1 MPRLRKRVTVTV
13 HQDLTL
19 APATEW
25 PLSSCIAFRFV
36 FTYMLFFLGSF
47 AAFFVPLS
55 YPLAAVSQ
63 VVWGALIPWVADH
76 ILLVPPPPLV
86 SDGDGL
92 GQWIQFGGCAALAVV
107 ATLIWSVAVRR
118 RKNYATL
125 HAWLRVILRYALGIA
140 MVTYG
145 VFKIFHLQMLPP
157 HLAKLVQP
165 YGDSSPTSLL
175 WILMGSSAAYS
186 AFTGATEMLGGVLLF
201 NRRTTTLGALISLG
215 ALGHVVALNLSY
227 DVSVKI
233 WSINL
238 LALSFVLI
246 APDLRRLVNVLVL
259 NRPSTPVTFSPL
271 FRRAKHNRIAFRIGM
286 ACLVITFAFRALGI
300 ANGRGQA
307 YSRTPTPVYG
317 IYEVESFT
325 SNEVLLPPLLTDTRR
340 WRMVII
346 ERSGLASIR
355 LMNDEI
361 LDYLT
366 SVDTAN
372 GTVTF
377 VANPDTTVTTAG
389 ATRLAYNPHLIDV
402 RFEQAIEADPDAGL
416 TLAFSRPA
424 DDRLVLTGQWESDS
438 ISVQLKRIDESRFL
452 LLNRG
457 FHWIQYSP
465 FFR

>member
-1 MPRLRKRVTVTV
+1 MTAY
-13 HQDLTL
+13 QDHTL
-19 APATEW
+19 APTTEW
-25 PLSSCIAFRFV
+25 PLSSCIAFRFA
-36 FTYMLFFLGSF
+36 FTYTLFFLGSF
-47 AAFFVPLS
+47 SAFFVPVS
-55 YPLAAVSQ
+55 FPLAAVSQ

-76 ILLVPPPPLV
+76 ILFVPPPPLV

-92 GQWIQFGGCAALAVV
+92 GQWIQFGGCTALAMV

-118 RKNYATL
+118 RTNYATL

-175 WILMGSSAAYS
+175 WVLMGSSAAYS

-201 NRRTTTLGALISLG
+201 NRRTTTLGALISFG

-233 WSINL
+233 WSMNL

-246 APDLRRLVNVLVL
+246 APDLRRLVAVFVL

-286 ACLVITFAFRALGI
+286 ACLVITFAFRALGVL
-300 ANGRGQA
+300 NGLGQA

-325 SNEVLLPPLLTDTRR
+325 SNEVLLPPLLTDARR

-355 LMNDEI
+355 LMNDEM
-361 LDYLT
+361 LEYLT

-372 GTVTF
+372 DTLTF
-377 VANPDTTVTTAG
+377 VTNPDKTVTTAG
-389 ATRLAYNPHLIDV
+389 ANRLAYNPHLIDV
-402 RFEQAIEADPDAGL
+402 RFKQAIETEPDAGL
-416 TLAFSRPA
+416 TLAFSRSA
-424 DDRLVLTGQWESDS
+424 DDRLVLTGQWDSDS
-438 ISVQLKRIDESRFL
+438 IRVQLNRIDETRFL

>member
-1 MPRLRKRVTVTV
+1 MEKIATMTGQ
-13 HQDLTL
+13 QDLPP

-25 PLSSCIAFRFV
+25 PLLSCIAFRFV
-36 FTYMLFFLGSF
+36 FTYTLFFLGTFS
-47 AAFFVPLS
+47 AFFVPLS
-55 YPLAAVSQ
+55 FPLAAVSQ
-63 VVWGALIPWVADH
+63 AVWGRLIPWVAEH
-76 ILLVPPPPLV
+76 ILHVPPPPLV

-92 GQWIQFGGCAALAVV
+92 GQWIQFGGCVALATL

-118 RKNYATL
+118 RKNYAAL
-125 HAWLRVILRYALGIA
+125 HTWLRVILRYALGIA
-140 MVTYG
+140 LVTYG

-165 YGDSSPTSLL
+165 FGDSSPTSLL

-186 AFTGATEMLGGVLLF
+186 AFTGAIEMLGGVLLF
-201 NRRTTTLGALISLG
+201 NRRTTALGALISLG
-215 ALGHVVALNLSY
+215 SLAHVVALNLSY

-238 LALSFVLI
+238 LALSFVLV
-246 APDLRRLVNVLVL
+246 APDLRRLFNVLVL
-259 NRPSTPVTFSPL
+259 NLPSTPVTFCPL
-271 FRRAKHNRIAFRIGM
+271 FRRAKHNRIAFCIGM
-286 ACLVITFAFRALGI
+286 VCLVITFAFRVLGI
-300 ANGRGQA
+300 ANGLGQA
-307 YSRTPTPVYG
+307 YSRTPSAVYG

-325 SNEVLLPPLLTDTRR
+325 FNGGLLPPLLTDAQR

-346 ERSGLASIR
+346 ERSGMASIR
-355 LMNDEI
+355 LMNDDI

-366 SVDTAN
+366 SVGTEE

-402 RFEQAIEADPDAGL
+402 RFEQAIEADPDAGQI
-416 TLAFSRPA
+416 LAFSRPA
-424 DDRLVLTGQWESDS
+424 DDTLVLTGQWESDS
-438 ISVQLKRIDESRFL
+438 ISVQLKRIDESGFL
-452 LLNRG
+452 LLNSG